1 MRIAVLTSLYPLPE
15 APFEGLFAARK
26 WEGMAGRGHEVE
38 ITAPV
43 PWAPRILAG
52 LLSAERARVARAP
65 GVETRGGI
73 RVRRPRYLH
82 LPGSEERNAARFAAA
97 GLRLVMKDPR
107 SRPDAVVLDYAWP
120 AAAAA
125 PRLADLGVP
134 VVVNGRGSDVLQV
147 RDVPALRAALAR
159 GLAASTAL
167 TAVSQDLL
175 DAMGELRAE
184 AEPAGPERRRVL
196 TPNGVDGA
204 AFRPGDRAVAR
215 ARVGEGAE
223 GELVV
228 VIGHLIARKDP
239 LLALRAFHAAGRDGA
254 RLVFVGRGPLAG
266 DLRAEAERLGIGH
279 RVSLAGE
286 RPPEEL
292 VDWYRAANALL
303 LTSSREGRPNVVLEA
318 LSSGCPVLATAAGG
332 TAEVVPD
339 HERMLARTRRPE
351 EVGQM
356 LSDLLDSPPAP
367 DRLRAAVEPLSWA
380 ASLDALEALLAGLVA
395 RSAETPER

>member
-26 WEGMAGRGHEVE
+26 WEGMVARGHEVE
-38 ITAPV
+38 ITAPL
-43 PWAPRILAG
+43 PWAPRLLAG

-65 GVETRGGI
+65 RVETRGGI
-73 RVRRPRYLH
+73 RIRRPRYLH
-82 LPGSEERNAARFAAA
+82 LPGSGERNASRFAAA
-97 GLRLVMKDPR
+97 GLSLVMEDP
-107 SRPDAVVLDYAWP
+107 SFTPDVVVLDYAWP
-120 AAAAA
+120 AAAAS
-125 PRLADLGVP
+125 PRLAELGGP

-147 RDVPALRAALAR
+147 RDVPALRPALAR
-159 GLAASTAL
+159 GLAASTAI

-175 DAMGELRAE
+175 DAMGELRSE
-184 AEPAGPERRRVL
+184 ARPAGLERPQVL
-196 TPNGVDGA
+196 TPNGVDGV
-204 AFRPGDRAVAR
+204 AFCPGDRAVAR
-215 ARVGEGAE
+215 ARVGEDDG

-239 LLALRAFHAAGRDGA
+239 LLALRAFHAAGRDEA
-254 RLVFVGRGPLAG
+254 RLVFVGRGPLAS

-279 RVSLAGE
+279 QVSLAGE

-318 LSSGCPVLATAAGG
+318 LSSGCPVLATSAGG

-339 HERMLARTRRPE
+339 HERMLARTRHPE

-380 ASLDALEALLAGLVA
+380 ASLDALEALLAGLTA
-395 RSAETPER
+395 RSAKTSER

>member
-1 MRIAVLTSLYPLPE
+1 M
-15 APFEGLFAARK
+15 
-26 WEGMAGRGHEVE
+26 
-38 ITAPV
+38 
-43 PWAPRILAG
+43 
-52 LLSAERARVARAP
+52 
-65 GVETRGGI
+65 
-73 RVRRPRYLH
+73 
-82 LPGSEERNAARFAAA
+82 
-97 GLRLVMKDPR
+97 
-107 SRPDAVVLDYAWP
+107 
-120 AAAAA
+120 
-125 PRLADLGVP
+125 
-134 VVVNGRGSDVLQV
+134 
-147 RDVPALRAALAR
+147 
-159 GLAASTAL
+159 
-167 TAVSQDLL
+167 
-175 DAMGELRAE
+175 
-184 AEPAGPERRRVL
+184 L

-204 AFRPGDRAVAR
+204 AFCPGDRAKVAR
-215 ARVGEGAE
+215 ARVGEEAG

-266 DLRAEAERLGIGH
+266 DLRAEAERLGIGD
-279 RVSLAGE
+279 RVSVAGE

-339 HERMLARTRRPE
+339 HGRMLARTRVRRRSARCSRISWIP
-351 EVGQM
+351 V
-356 LSDLLDSPPAP
+356 P